1 MSNNIV
7 PFVTKITASR
17 GVKVTSF
24 IDEDYVENVSVE
36 VDSDFLKAAI
46 ANAGLGGTLTPT
58 QRANLAKISEIYE
71 AMGLDA
77 SGNEPSHV
85 ADSDSDNIS
94 IVYQQRTSTLTEN
107 FVLRFSIVTN
117 TNDTAVEKIVT
128 FGVGTPKD
136 QVLPHLRRVILRN
149 QLAVKYLRKL
159 YQPDIATIN
168 VGWKPTYEKFQ
179 FRFRII
185 SASQLDGVSIS
196 FLSKK

>member
-46 ANAGLGGTLTPT
+46 ADAALGVTLSAA
-58 QRANLAKISEIYE
+58 QRANLAKISEIYA

-77 SGNEPSHV
+77 AGNEPSPV
-85 ADSDSDNIS
+85 ADSDSENIS
-94 IVYQQRTSTLTEN
+94 IVYQQITQTLTEN

-117 TNDTAVEKIVT
+117 TNDTAMEKIIT
-128 FGVGTPKD
+128 FGVGTPRD
-136 QVLPHLRRVILRN
+136 QVLPHLRRIILRN
-149 QLAVKYLRKL
+149 QLAVKYLQKL
-159 YQPDIATIN
+159 YQPNDNTIN
-168 VGWKPTYEKFQ
+168 VGWKPTYELFQ

-185 SASQLDGVSIS
+185 SASEADGVSIV
-196 FLSKK
+196 FLSNK